1 MSIITKYDGKYQTFC
16 AIIYKNDS
24 LGKAVIYR
32 TVICMMYLWKF
43 ICEVGSFGL
52 FPGGEDHHHFIGK
65 AAVSVLP
72 DNFVAFKPLRYGKLF
87 VIYCQGII
95 PVHIA
100 EKSEK

>member
-43 ICEVGSFGL
+43 ISVEKTPTSF
-52 FPGGEDHHHFIGK
+52 
-65 AAVSVLP
+65 
-72 DNFVAFKPLRYGKLF
+72 RW
-87 VIYCQGII
+87 
-95 PVHIA
+95 
-100 EKSEK
+100 